1 MKILITGGAGYI
13 GSVLTEKLLN
23 KNYKV
28 TVIDNFMFS
37 QKSLNHLM
45 HNKNL
50 KVENNDIRNTF
61 NFKTLINKNDVIIPL
76 AAYVGAPLCL
86 KDPVNA
92 HQVNF
97 ESNKYLL
104 KQISNSQ
111 LIIMPTTNSGYGK
124 GDKNG
129 FCDESSK
136 LNPLSKYAKDKVE
149 IEKIL
154 MERENSVSF
163 RLATVFGSSPRMRF
177 DLLVNDFVYKAYFDK
192 YIVLFESNFR
202 RNYIHVKDVCN
213 AIEMCLEKTN
223 KFKGEIFNVGLSSA
237 NLTKLELANKIKE
250 YIKDFVIIQENFTKD
265 TDQRDYLVSNK
276 KIEKL
281 GFKPMFSLD
290 DGIKEISKLLITFR
304 RFTDGNV

>member
-104 KQISNSQ
+104 KQISISQ
-111 LIIMPTTNSGYGK
+111 IIIMPTTNSGYGK

-154 MERENSVSF
+154 MDRENSVSF
-163 RLATVFGSSPRMRF
+163 RLTVFGSSPRMRF

-192 YIVLFESNFR
+192 YIVLFESNFKEITYV
-202 RNYIHVKDVCN
+202 NVN
-213 AIEMCLEKTN
+213 AIEMCLEKTD

-237 NLTKLELANKIKE
+237 NLTKLNWQIK
-250 YIKDFVIIQENFTKD
+250 
-265 TDQRDYLVSNK
+265 
-276 KIEKL
+276 
-281 GFKPMFSLD
+281 
-290 DGIKEISKLLITFR
+290 
-304 RFTDGNV
+304 